1 MSGTEPQIVEEVS
14 GMSAVVTALTGEN
27 GLTANTFFSVIKDLM
42 PLVVTLVPV
51 ALGLYF
57 LRRLVSGAGKAKV
70 KF

>member
-1 MSGTEPQIVEEVS
+1 MK
-14 GMSAVVTALTGEN
+14 AVVTALTGET
-27 GLTANTFFSVIKDLM
+27 GLTSATMFATIGELV
-42 PLVVTLVPV
+42 PLIVQLVPV